1 MKGRKR
7 MKKIFSFIVLLTFFV
22 VLIPFQNTYAEET
35 KDYYT
40 ILVKDEKDIQETIKK
55 ISAQNTQIVYTVPEV
70 GLVQVRSTESEIKN
84 ISKIDAID
92 TYNKS
97 LKLIDSH
104 EEINK
109 SNNVKTLPALW
120 ESQWDMKKITN
131 NGESYNVFSGSK
143 NVTVGIVDSGLDT
156 NHPDLKNNI
165 VVGSKNLVPLGGYK
179 GEEPE
184 ETGDVNQLTDFLGH
198 GTHTA
203 GLVAAN
209 GSIKGV
215 APEVG
220 IKSYRVF
227 GRKSGDTA
235 WVIKGIV
242 EAAKDDV
249 DVINLSLGSYL
260 VNGTTFSANGKSKKD
275 IADIKAYKKAIDFA
289 RKQGS
294 IVVAAA
300 GNDALN
306 MRDKKQVAEFYN
318 KKYEKDGITFKGE
331 VLDVPADLPNVVT
344 VSSIGPS
351 NELSMFSNYGA
362 DFVDIAAPGG
372 DTRLLNTYGKDAWI
386 NDKWFAK
393 ESILST
399 FPGGYSYSSGVSTA
413 APKVSGALALI
424 IDKYHFKD
432 QPNKATKFLY
442 KYGVD
447 NRVKNKEQFGNG
459 ILDVYKAVTH

>member
-1 MKGRKR
+1 L
-7 MKKIFSFIVLLTFFV
+7 KKIFSFIALLALFV
-22 VLIPFQNTYAEET
+22 VLTPFHNTYAEET

-40 ILVKDEKDIQETIKK
+40 ILVKDEKETQETIKK
-55 ISAQNTQIVYTVPEV
+55 ISAHNTQIVYTVPEV

-84 ISKIDAID
+84 ISKIDTID

-97 LKLIDSH
+97 LKLTDSH

-109 SNNVKTLPALW
+109 SINVRTLPVLW
-120 ESQWDMKKITN
+120 ESQWDMQKVTN
-131 NGESYNVFSGSK
+131 NGESYKVFSGSK
-143 NVTVGIVDSGLDT
+143 NVTVGIVDSGLDI

-165 VVGSKNLVPLGGYK
+165 VPGSKNLVPLGGYK
-179 GEEPE
+179 GGEPQ
-184 ETGDVNQLTDFLGH
+184 ETGDVNQLTDFRGH

-209 GSIKGV
+209 GNIKGV
-215 APEVG
+215 APDVG

-227 GRKSGDTA
+227 GSSSGESA

-260 VNGTTFSANGKSKKD
+260 INGTTFSANGKSKKD
-275 IADIKAYKKAIDFA
+275 IAEIKAYKKAINFA

-300 GNDALN
+300 GNDSLN

-331 VLDVPADLPNVVT
+331 VLDAPADLPNVVT

-351 NELSMFSNYGA
+351 NELSLFSNYGA
-362 DFVDIAAPGG
+362 HFVDIAAPGG
-372 DTRLLNTYGKDAWI
+372 DTRLLDTYGKDAWV

-399 FPGGYSYSSGVSTA
+399 SPMGGYFYSSGVSTA

-432 QPNKATKFLY
+432 QPKKATNFLY
-442 KYGVD
+442 KYGV
-447 NRVKNKEQFGNG
+447 NNEIKNKDHFGNG